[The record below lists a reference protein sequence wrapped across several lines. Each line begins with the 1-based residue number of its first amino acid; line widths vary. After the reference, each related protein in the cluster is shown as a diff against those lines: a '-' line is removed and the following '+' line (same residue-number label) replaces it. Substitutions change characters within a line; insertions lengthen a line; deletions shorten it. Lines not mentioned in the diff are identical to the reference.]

1 MALPACSC
9 SKDRVICLT
18 LSAYPSFILF
28 SSSSLRIVA
37 CALDSALS
45 SIWMWDLCSCNRAM
59 KLYCFYFLNEFFLI
73 IFLNYRFQLVKQ
85 KFTSSVSPWEEISRS
100 WRSFADIS
108 ILFWFI
114 NWAISVSFL
123 IISPRSIE
131 SKPGIFWFRGSPDIN
146 CAITASCRSVTS

>member
-1 MALPACSC
+1 MALPACNC
-9 SKDRVICLT
+9 SKDRVICFT

-37 CALDSALS
+37 WALDSALS
-45 SIWMWDLCSCNRAM
+45 SIWMWDLCSCNRAI
-59 KLYCFYFLNEFFLI
+59 KLYCSISWMKSILFLS
-73 IFLNYRFQLVKQ
+73 YRFQLLKH

-114 NWAISVSFL
+114 NCAISVSFL